1 MHKRSTQTAPTS
13 TPLTP
18 SKPPSNLRQSALN
31 ESLSPSQPFLQTPP
45 PTKITPSTPKT
56 RAHHLVNS
64 SYIPSGEK
72 PPPLP
77 HASHQRSNS
86 AAKAA
91 RRITIEHDMN
101 ALKGALNF
109 SVSSALRRPL
119 GLWTA
124 FTETFPIDSHFQGR
138 TESQRLRLTCRQTSR
153 PSTQDLDDTPPTSLL
168 SLPSLRPMKPQRPY
182 DLLLSYTNLLPSR
195 LFHISSVSRLS
206 FRDL

>member
-1 MHKRSTQTAPTS
+1 VESAQPCCTSQIANSRLSSDSQQARKNDKIINELLEEVCSGRLPNVQALSNKWSSCSSLAAQSPFESMHKRSTQMAPTS
-13 TPLTP
+13 SPLTP

-101 ALKGALNF
+101 ALKGALNS
-109 SVSSALRRPL
+109 SVSSALRRPF
-119 GLWTA
+119 GL
-124 FTETFPIDSHFQGR
+124 
-138 TESQRLRLTCRQTSR
+138 
-153 PSTQDLDDTPPTSLL
+153 
-168 SLPSLRPMKPQRPY
+168 
-182 DLLLSYTNLLPSR
+182 
-195 LFHISSVSRLS
+195 
-206 FRDL
+206 